1 MLPIIWETIEMLSV
15 AVVDY
20 DCGNMFSIMRVL
32 EKFSVKTSI
41 TRDPDIIAKS
51 DKLILPGVGAYGE
64 GIKKLRERGLAEAV
78 KDFAKSGKPLLG
90 ICLGMQLLV
99 DSSEEFGFHEGLG
112 LISGKTVALKPKGNE
127 KIPHVGWNSL
137 WATVSRSSESWR
149 FSLLSDFSEGK
160 DVYFVHSFIVM
171 TNNSKDCLAVTRYAG
186 VEFASAIKKDNIT
199 GCQFHPEKS
208 GRNGVKMVENFLK

>member
-1 MLPIIWETIEMLSV
+1 MLSV

-20 DCGNMFSIMRVL
+20 DCGNMFSIIRAL
-32 EKFSVKTSI
+32 EGFSVKTSI
-41 TRDPDIIAKS
+41 THDPEVIIRA

-64 GIKKLRERGLAEAV
+64 GMRKLRERGLSEAV

-99 DSSEEFGFHEGLG
+99 NSSEEFGFNEGLG
-112 LISGKTVALKPKGNE
+112 LISGETVALKPKGNE

-137 WATVSRSSESWR
+137 WAPASHSSEFWRSS
-149 FSLLSDFSEGK
+149 LLNDFSEGK
-160 DVYFVHSFIVM
+160 DVYFIHSFIVK

-208 GRNGVKMVENFLK
+208 GRNGVKMVENFVVN

>member
-1 MLPIIWETIEMLSV
+1 MLPIIWETIEMFSV

-78 KDFAKSGKPLLG
+78 KDFAKSGKSLLG
-90 ICLGMQLLV
+90 ICRLSHGPRHDRRRRLSA
-99 DSSEEFGFHEGLG
+99 DHHPAHHPG
-112 LISGKTVALKPKGNE
+112 
-127 KIPHVGWNSL
+127 
-137 WATVSRSSESWR
+137 R
-149 FSLLSDFSEGK
+149 F
-160 DVYFVHSFIVM
+160 
-171 TNNSKDCLAVTRYAG
+171 
-186 VEFASAIKKDNIT
+186 
-199 GCQFHPEKS
+199 
-208 GRNGVKMVENFLK
+208 